1 MPEKT
6 PAVPA
11 RTRRKLPALAIVPAL
26 VAALSVACAI
36 DVPPS
41 GGILDI
47 ALEASAG
54 AYADRIVLSWPAV
67 PGAVGYNVYAC
78 DVDVGLYEQ
87 LNDSTIDERTYECRE
102 ILPYFRYFFKITA
115 ITADGESPMSRS
127 ATGWVRPANLLV
139 EDLGAELVLSWDAV
153 IGAEAYILEVA
164 KTADGPFYRMYATTD
179 TGMVLPGTDYS
190 YDDSLSALVF
200 SVADPR
206 LSARLRVP
214 ASDSWFR
221 VRAIQHADGDEI
233 RSLGGVIAW
242 SKP

>member
-6 PAVPA
+6 SAISA
-11 RTRRKLPALAIVPAL
+11 SSRRTLLSLAIVPTL
-26 VAALSVACAI
+26 IAALSTACAI

-47 ALEASAG
+47 APEASSG
-54 AYADRIVLSWPAV
+54 TYADRIVVSWPPV
-67 PGAVGYNVYAC
+67 RGAVGYNVYAC
-78 DVDVGLYEQ
+78 DVDVGIYEQ
-87 LNDSTIDERTYECRE
+87 LNDSTIEERTYECRE
-102 ILPYFRYFFKITA
+102 ILPYFRFFFKITA

-127 ATGWVRPANLLV
+127 ATGWVSPAKLSI
-139 EDLGAELVLSWDAV
+139 DDSDSELVLSWDAV
-153 IGAEAYILEVA
+153 TGAEAYILEVA

-242 SKP
+242 RKP